1 VLSIE
6 TRPGTVAD
14 AAFIAWVMQE
24 AARSHLDH
32 GVWDL
37 AFPGE
42 DAQRLD
48 ILAKIAT
55 TERIHFGHVSR
66 FLILEVDG
74 RPAAGLAGYEYSEHG
89 MESLVQAM
97 TEALEQ
103 LGWTEEQMQAAMTRS
118 SSFAATGYP
127 NPDGLWIIE
136 WVATRP
142 EFRGR
147 ALIRRLLLEILEKGR
162 QQSFEKAQIG
172 YLLGNVRAKSAY
184 EGVGFKWVDEHCHP
198 DFERDYGE
206 PGIARMQLDL

>member
-1 VLSIE
+1 MSIE
-6 TRPGTVAD
+6 IRPAGVDD
-14 AAFIAWVMQE
+14 APFIAWVKQE
-24 AARSHLDH
+24 AARSHLER
-32 GVWDL
+32 GIWDL

-48 ILAKIAT
+48 ILAKFAT
-55 TERIHFGHVSR
+55 TEPIHFGHVSR

-74 RPAAGLAGYEYSEHG
+74 QPAAGLAGYEKSEHG
-89 MESLVQAM
+89 IEQLIQAM
-97 TEALEQ
+97 MKALGQ
-103 LGWTEEQMQAAMTRS
+103 LGWSEEQMQATMSRLG
-118 SSFAATGYP
+118 SFAATGYP
-127 NPDGLWIIE
+127 SPEGVWIIE
-136 WVATRP
+136 WVATKP

-147 ALIRRLLLEILEKGR
+147 GLIRRLLLEILEKGR
-162 QQSFEKAQIG
+162 QRGFAKAQIG